1 MVKAVLAEMLRC
13 PFSVEELVFLL
24 RANRRAGDLSL
35 YAGLPATMNHLYLK
49 LSLLCSAHS
58 TDTADLECVGWRLL
72 V

>member
-1 MVKAVLAEMLRC
+1 MLVEMLHC

-35 YAGLPATMNHLYLK
+35 YAGSPATVNHLYLK

-58 TDTADLECVGWRLL
+58 TDVADLKCVGWRLL
-72 V
+72 A